1 MYLYEYEPQPTRS
14 APPFGFAGF
23 GESGQLRRFSP
34 QELQLDVDETRN
46 TLKFFWPEKAG
57 EIDQLQIND
66 ADREFAQGL
75 LVEAIDAS
83 YPMGIMEQV
92 YRRFFLR
99 VPTSFKSIAK
109 SAVKIALYAIR
120 QRWLRRTQSLT
131 SDQVK
136 IYENVRVTLA
146 RNFRSVFEIRLQTGS
161 Y

>member
-1 MYLYEYEPQPTRS
+1 MYLYEYEPQPARL
-14 APPFGFAGF
+14 PPSFGGFA
-23 GESGQLRRFSP
+23 ESGQLRRFTP
-34 QELQLDVDETRN
+34 QELQLDVDESRN
-46 TLKFFWPEKAG
+46 TLKFFWPAKAR
-57 EIDQLQIND
+57 EIDQMQITD

-99 VPTSFKSIAK
+99 VPTSFNSIVK
-109 SAVKIALYAIR
+109 SARKIAMHAIR
-120 QRWLRRTQSLT
+120 QRWLRRTQNIT

-136 IYENVRVTLA
+136 IYDSVRVTLA